1 MTQKI
6 LGKKPPANTPIPYL
20 LAYQPPANNT
30 FLSDQTSH
38 QQPVSSTFLSEQ
50 TQHQPSGTS
59 QTNRPQANQSTAKVQ
74 WEQ

>member
-38 QQPVSSTFLSEQ
+38 QQPVSGTFLSKQ
-50 TQHQPSGTS
+50 TSIS
-59 QTNRPQANQSTAKVQ
+59 RPAPAKRTGRKLINLPAKVQ